1 MATTRALPSLNG
13 AARDERWRIGSDRV
27 IARRSASSMT
37 AAQHSHLR
45 PRCAPRPDRTYAEA
59 AVHDAFVAVWKGI
72 DRFDYRA
79 DDLSTWVMGFVRR
92 HSGQ

>member
-1 MATTRALPSLNG
+1 M
-13 AARDERWRIGSDRV
+13 
-27 IARRSASSMT
+27 
-37 AAQHSHLR
+37 R